1 MWSPVHVLLSGETI
15 DFQPSSEWLWFK
27 VILFLI
33 VLSVIAFLI
42 KRFNRTGEQLIGNR
56 NAGRIRVTE
65 TCSLGNRNF
74 LIVAQCDEERHILG
88 VGPNFCQYLTKL
100 STTINGKEN
109 NISLSDEEG
118 KSDE

>member
-1 MWSPVHVLLSGETI
+1 MTSSGSKLLKLSIPYNFSKSPLAAEMWSPVHVLLIGETI

-42 KRFNRTGEQLIGNR
+42 KRFNRTGKQLLGNR

-74 LIVAQCDEERHILG
+74 LIVHN
-88 VGPNFCQYLTKL
+88 VM
-100 STTINGKEN
+100 
-109 NISLSDEEG
+109 
-118 KSDE
+118 KSDIFLVWVLISVNI